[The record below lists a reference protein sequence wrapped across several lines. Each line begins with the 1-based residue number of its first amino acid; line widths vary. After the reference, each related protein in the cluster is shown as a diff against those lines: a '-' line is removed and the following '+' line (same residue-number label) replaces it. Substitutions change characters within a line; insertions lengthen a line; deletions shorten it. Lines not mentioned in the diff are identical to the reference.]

1 MARTFALKL
10 ESSAPVADERVA
22 QMLGSDLG
30 SDVSI
35 WSTAVGMHNDIARR
49 PRTKHPGQLAENQC
63 ADVALRYH
71 VKKTIFLNKISI

>member
-1 MARTFALKL
+1 MARTVALKL

-22 QMLGSDLG
+22 QVLG